1 MELTTCDMNGERIGL
16 GVQDR
21 LHLCN
26 KEMNY
31 LWHKYS
37 KSTELALEL
46 ILPFCNN
53 ENLEYG
59 SKVSDLLLK
68 LL

>member
-1 MELTTCDMNGERIGL
+1 MELTTCDMNGERIGQS
-16 GVQDR
+16 VQDK

-37 KSTELALEL
+37 KTTEPALEL
-46 ILPFCNN
+46 VLLFCNN
-53 ENLEYG
+53 EKLEYG
-59 SKVSDLLLK
+59 SKASDLL
-68 LL
+68 